1 MVSISRILG
10 ISLLIIGILSF
21 ALINVAGMAFMPFG
35 GSTPPEETSIQIG
48 AFTNDDVFVGAV
60 PPHPMFQFFTSI
72 EITFELQSDFDYSCD
87 VELLFESQSIPIPQV
102 IDGTS
107 RSYPTEPSGT
117 TTKTISTMISPDAAK
132 EAFSISLRLNNIGNN
147 PITVSSRQVNVVY
160 SFFGMIV
167 PGLILLIGAILTI
180 VSFVRGRSASP
191 KVKKRTAPGGWEPTL
206 QWGGGSAASGT
217 KTKAAKKRPKMG
229 ISSTRGKTEKKSRI
243 VKKAVPQGGTQL
255 GCKFCGKPVPQNA
268 FFCPH
273 CYGKLK

>member
-35 GSTPPEETSIQIG
+35 GSTPPEETSIPIG

-167 PGLILLIGAILTI
+167 P
-180 VSFVRGRSASP
+180 
-191 KVKKRTAPGGWEPTL
+191 
-206 QWGGGSAASGT
+206 
-217 KTKAAKKRPKMG
+217 
-229 ISSTRGKTEKKSRI
+229 
-243 VKKAVPQGGTQL
+243 
-255 GCKFCGKPVPQNA
+255 
-268 FFCPH
+268 
-273 CYGKLK
+273 